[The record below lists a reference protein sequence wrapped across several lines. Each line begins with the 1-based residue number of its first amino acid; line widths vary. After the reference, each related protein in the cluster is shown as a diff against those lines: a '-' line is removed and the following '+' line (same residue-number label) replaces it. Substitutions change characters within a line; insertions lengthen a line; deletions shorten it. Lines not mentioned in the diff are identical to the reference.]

1 MDANLSRAALVALAL
16 AAPASP
22 ALAQVAFT
30 PFASATNVGT
40 AGTTTTTTA
49 LTLPSPAPRRMQLRT
64 YNNCATAPFIAWGGA
79 GITATTGG
87 LPLGP
92 GAIELFSLPEGTT
105 HVAQITASG
114 TCSIYYSV
122 GQGS

>member
-1 MDANLSRAALVALAL
+1 MDANVSRAALVALAL
-16 AAPASP
+16 VAPSA

-30 PFASATNVGT
+30 PYASTTNVGT

-49 LTLPSPAPRRMQLRT
+49 LTLPSPAPKRMQLRT
-64 YNNCATAPFIAWGGA
+64 YNNCATAPFIAWGTSGV
-79 GITATTGG
+79 TATTTG

-92 GAIELFSLPEGTT
+92 GAIELFTVPDGTT